1 MIAKGALVVRP
12 KPLFLFLKAGIIK
25 LMDYRTRKQTVV
37 VLILA
42 VFLGL
47 ILAGVYFKYIK
58 ADPTCT
64 DGKKNQGET
73 AVDCGGPCIACERLL
88 IEPVKIEWV
97 KAIHSG
103 GNSYDLVARIENPNK
118 NFGLSKMDYSFKLFD
133 AENNLLKEQKGSSFI
148 LPGQKKYLMEISA
161 DAGKAVDHLELA
173 VSNPDK
179 TEWKKLND
187 NFETPNIFVRE
198 RQFKYLENNQG
209 EASGIL
215 KNDSSFDFG
224 EILVSVVLFSENKE
238 ILGINKTDVNSVLS
252 GEERHFSTLWFEP
265 VKGEVKSIEI
275 TAETNVFLDDV
286 FMRRYSS
293 QESEQFQQYDSAT
306 KK

>member
-1 MIAKGALVVRP
+1 
-12 KPLFLFLKAGIIK
+12 
-25 LMDYRTRKQTVV
+25 MDYRRRKQTII

-42 VFLGL
+42 VFFGL
-47 ILAGVYFKYIK
+47 ILGFIYFKYLK
-58 ADPTCT
+58 ADPTCS

-73 AVDCGGPCIACERLL
+73 SVDCGGPCIACERLL

-97 KAIHSG
+97 KAINTA
-103 GNSYDLVARIENPNK
+103 GNVYDLVAKMENPNK

-133 AENNLLKEQKGSSFI
+133 SDNNLLKEQKGSTFI
-148 LPGQKKYLMEISA
+148 LPGQKKYLMEINI
-161 DAGKAVDHLELA
+161 DAGKTVNHLELA
-173 VSNPDK
+173 VSNSDK

-209 EASGIL
+209 EASGII

-224 EILVSVVLFSENKE
+224 EITVSIVLFSESKE
-238 ILGINKTDVNSVLS
+238 ILGINKTKVNSVLS

-265 VKGEVKSIEI
+265 VNGEIKSIEI
-275 TAETNVFLDDV
+275 TAETNTFLDEAY
-286 FMRRYSS
+286 MNRYSS
-293 QESEQFQQYDSAT
+293 QESEQFQQYDSST